1 MLAWLT
7 VLLILQQQPPPPPA
21 PPVMPRDSGIADK
34 KGTAVIKGHVRSAEG
49 RPLRRTSIA
58 VRGPGLTNGRTASTG
73 LDGEYEIRELPAGRF
88 TITASRGGYLR
99 AEYGQRQYGD
109 QGTPVDVADGAV
121 LETIDF
127 TMERAGIVS
136 GRVIDELA
144 EPVANAQVWLQQMR
158 FYEGR
163 RKLVPLASGRT
174 DDTGLY
180 RIASIAPGEYLVV
193 AYFRETW
200 ASDDNKQTLGY
211 APSFFPNTA
220 TAAEAQRVKVVAGQE
235 AGAIDIA
242 LVAGRAAAIS
252 GTVTAMDGAPLVG
265 ASVSLG
271 QEISGPNGASMS
283 SIGSARAA
291 GDGTFTIRNI
301 PPGEYQLRATG
312 SVADRAPETASS
324 TVILSGRD
332 LDGLV
337 LGGNRGGL
345 LTGRLVTDNGAP
357 LPRGALR
364 VITSSAT
371 FERSMG
377 SSPPK
382 EDGLAAADG
391 AFARRAP
398 AGPAFIRV
406 SGTPPGWALK
416 QVVIAGRDST
426 ETPVDL
432 LPEQTI
438 ADVTVVISNRLPAV
452 TGRLAGARDAGGTV
466 LLVPASPALW
476 FEASGAMRSARPDRT
491 GGFKFENVRPGD
503 YLVVAVDRMET
514 WQLNDPEFLAPLRE
528 KAKRIAVADES
539 VSVDL
544 EVVPRVI
551 Q

>member
-7 VLLILQQQPPPPPA
+7 ILLTLFQQPAPPPA
-21 PPVMPRDSGIADK
+21 GGLLPRDGAAAER

-58 VRGPGLTNGRTASTG
+58 VRGPGLGNGRTASTG
-73 LDGEYEIRELPAGRF
+73 LDGEYEVRELPPGRY
-88 TITASRGGYLR
+88 TVTASRGGYLR

-121 LETIDF
+121 LASIDF

-136 GRVIDELA
+136 GRVIDELG

-163 RKLVPLASGRT
+163 RRLVPLASART

-200 ASDDNKQTLGY
+200 ASDDNTQTLGY

-220 TAAEAQRVKVVAGQE
+220 AAAEAQRVKVVAGQE

-252 GTVTAMDGAPLVG
+252 GTVTAFDGAPLAG

-271 QEISGPNGASMS
+271 QEITGPNGASMS
-283 SIGSARAA
+283 TIGSTRASA
-291 GDGTFTIRNI
+291 DGTFTIRNI
-301 PPGEYQLRATG
+301 PPGEYQLRASG
-312 SVADRAPETASS
+312 SVADRAPEGAAM
-324 TVILSGRD
+324 TVSVSGRD
-332 LDGLV
+332 LTGIV
-337 LGGNRGGL
+337 VGGNRGGL
-345 LTGRLVTDNGAP
+345 LMGRLMTDTGAP

-371 FERSMG
+371 FERSMS

-382 EDGLAAADG
+382 EDGLAGADG
-391 AFARRAP
+391 TFTRRTP
-398 AGPAFIRV
+398 AGPAFIRI
-406 SGTPPGWALK
+406 SGAPPGWALK
-416 QVVIAGRDST
+416 QVAIAGRDST
-426 ETPVDL
+426 EVPVDIQ
-432 LPEQTI
+432 PEQTI
-438 ADVTVVISNRLPAV
+438 ADVTVVVSNRLAAV
-452 TGRLAGARDAGGTV
+452 TGRLAGARDASGTV
-466 LLVPASPALW
+466 LLVPAAPALW
-476 FEASGAMRSARPDRT
+476 FEASGALRSARPDRT
-491 GGFKFENVRPGD
+491 GGFTFDDVRPGE
-503 YLVVAVDRMET
+503 YLVVAVERMET
-514 WQLNDPEFLAPLRE
+514 WQRHDPEFLAPLRE
-528 KAKRIAVADES
+528 KATRIVVAEEP
-539 VSVDL
+539 VSIDL
-544 EVVPRVI
+544 QVVR
-551 Q
+551 